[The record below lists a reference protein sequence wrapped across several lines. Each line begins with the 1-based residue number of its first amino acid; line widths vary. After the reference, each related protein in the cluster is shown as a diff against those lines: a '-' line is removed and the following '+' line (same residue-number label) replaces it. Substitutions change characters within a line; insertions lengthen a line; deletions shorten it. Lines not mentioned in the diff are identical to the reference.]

1 MTAAGKNVLFLSS
14 IVSSRYITTD
24 NRYHYIYLAHKICK
38 RFFSITLEET
48 RMLTR
53 NLDKA
58 KEAFLRRNP
67 DLSRQAHSRPA
78 DEAEEEHSKTA
89 GKYLKSLVYGG
100 LDGIIT
106 TFAVVAGVAG
116 ASLSSGVVLILG
128 FANLI
133 ADGLSMAIGD
143 YLSTK
148 AETEYNQA
156 ERAREA
162 WEVDNYPEGEK
173 KEMVELYTA
182 KGLSQE
188 EADTITN
195 ILSRKKEAWISIM
208 MVEEL
213 GIVASDESPLMN
225 ALVTFVSFVVFGF
238 IPLLIYVLS
247 GFFPA
252 FKASSFPLSTLLT
265 AATLFTLGALKV
277 KFTNR
282 NWLVSGLEMMLVGG
296 LAAAAAYGIGVLL
309 SGLA

>member
-1 MTAAGKNVLFLSS
+1 
-14 IVSSRYITTD
+14 
-24 NRYHYIYLAHKICK
+24 
-38 RFFSITLEET
+38 
-48 RMLTR
+48 MLTR

-58 KEAFLRRNP
+58 KEAFLKRDP
-67 DLSRQAHSRPA
+67 VLSRQAHNRPA
-78 DEAEEEHSKTA
+78 GEAREEHRNTA

-148 AETEYNQA
+148 AESEYNRA
-156 ERAREA
+156 EREREA
-162 WEVDNYPEGEK
+162 WEVDHYPEGEK
-173 KEMVELYTA
+173 KEMVELYNA
-182 KGLSQE
+182 KGLSPR
-188 EADTITN
+188 EAETITD
-195 ILSRKKEAWISIM
+195 ILSKKKDAWVSIM

-213 GIVASDESPLMN
+213 GILESDESPLRN
-225 ALVTFVSFVVFGF
+225 ALVTFVSFAVFGF
-238 IPLLIYVLS
+238 VPLLIYVVA

-252 FKASSFPLSTLLT
+252 LKGSSFPLSIILT
-265 AATLFTLGALKV
+265 AGTLFTLGALKV

-282 NWLVSGLEMMLVGG
+282 NWVVSGMEMMLVGG
-296 LAAAAAYGIGVLL
+296 IAAAAAYGIGVLL
-309 SGLA
+309 SGLS